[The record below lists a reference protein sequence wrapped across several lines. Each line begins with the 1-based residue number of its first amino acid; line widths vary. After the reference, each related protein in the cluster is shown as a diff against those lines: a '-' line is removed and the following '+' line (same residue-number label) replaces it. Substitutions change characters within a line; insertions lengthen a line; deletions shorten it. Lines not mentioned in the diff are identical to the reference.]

1 MNAKA
6 DLSPK
11 VDFEGGQ
18 SSSKLKIVPRRVR
31 FDFADI
37 NRADF
42 HSNNTIVSAFWVGL
56 SATFPLGE
64 AEFIH
69 SVKLFENQ
77 VSDPKLLKEVQEFAQ
92 QEAHHA
98 LQHKKINSQF
108 DSCGYGTR
116 KIQDLMDVTLKQR
129 AQKWSAEK
137 RLMRTVSAEHFT
149 AVMAHFALTHPQ
161 LMDSVPESFANL
173 FLWHSIEEVEHKSVA
188 FDVYRH
194 CVGDMSKL
202 RRHYAHFAFIEFP
215 FNLIMITRFL
225 LKDIGHKST
234 WAERKGMW
242 LFLFGKDG
250 MISSVKHLYMDFFK
264 KDFHPWKHDD
274 SELVAQWKQ
283 ELAPIIDQG

>member
-6 DLSPK
+6 ELSPK
-11 VDFEGGQ
+11 VDIVGGQ
-18 SSSKLKIVPRRVR
+18 SSSKLNIVPRRVR
-31 FDFADI
+31 FNFSDI

-42 HSNNTIVSAFWVGL
+42 HSNNAIISAFWVGL
-56 SATFPLGE
+56 SATFPIGE

-116 KIQDLMDVTLKQR
+116 KIQDLMDAKLRQR
-129 AQKWSAEK
+129 AQKWSSEK

-149 AVMAHFALTHPQ
+149 AVMAHFALSHPQ
-161 LMDSVPESFANL
+161 LTESVPESFASL

-225 LKDIGHKST
+225 LKDLGHKST

-242 LFLFGKDG
+242 LFLFGKAG

-264 KDFHPWKHDD
+264 KDFHPWKHDN
-274 SELVAQWKQ
+274 SELVDQWKQ
-283 ELAPIIDQG
+283 ELAPIIYPA

>member
-1 MNAKA
+1 MNAKT

-11 VDFEGGQ
+11 VDLEGGQ

-42 HSNNTIVSAFWVGL
+42 HSNNTVVSAFWVGL

-77 VSDPKLLKEVQEFAQ
+77 VSDPKLLREVQEFAQ

-116 KIQDLMDVTLKQR
+116 KIQDLMDVKLKQR
-129 AQKWSAEK
+129 AQEWSSEK
-137 RLMRTVSAEHFT
+137 RLMRTVAAEHFT
-149 AVMAHFALTHPQ
+149 AVMAHFALSHPQ

-264 KDFHPWKHDD
+264 KDFHPWTHDD

>member
-6 DLSPK
+6 ELRPRADI
-11 VDFEGGQ
+11 VGGQ
-18 SSSKLKIVPRRVR
+18 SSSRLKIVPRRVR

-42 HSNNTIVSAFWVGL
+42 HSNNTIISAFWVGL
-56 SATFPLGE
+56 SATFPIGE

-69 SVKLFENQ
+69 SVKLFESQ
-77 VSDPKLLKEVQEFAQ
+77 VSDPKLLKEVQKFAQ

-98 LQHKKINSQF
+98 LQHKKINGQF

-116 KIQDLMDVTLKQR
+116 KIQDSMDAKLQQH
-129 AQKWSAEK
+129 AQKWSSEK

-149 AVMAHFALTHPQ
+149 AVMAHFALSHPQ
-161 LMDSVPESFANL
+161 LMESVPESFANL

-225 LKDIGHKST
+225 LKDLGHKST

-242 LFLFGKDG
+242 LFLFGKNG

-264 KDFHPWKHDD
+264 KDFHPWKHDN
-274 SELVAQWKQ
+274 SELVDQCKQ
-283 ELAPIIDQG
+283 ELAPIINQG

>member
-6 DLSPK
+6 ELSPK
-11 VDFEGGQ
+11 VDLVDGQ

-31 FDFADI
+31 FDYTDI
-37 NRADF
+37 NRTDF
-42 HSNNTIVSAFWVGL
+42 HSNNTVVSAFWVGL
-56 SATFPLGE
+56 SATFPIGE

-69 SVKLFENQ
+69 SVKLFESQ

-92 QEAHHA
+92 LEAHHA
-98 LQHKKINSQF
+98 SQHKKINSQF
-108 DSCGYGTR
+108 DSCGYGTG
-116 KIQDLMDVTLKQR
+116 KIQDLMDAKIKER
-129 AQKWSAEK
+129 AQKWSSEK

-149 AVMAHFALTHPQ
+149 AVMAHFALSHPQ

-215 FNLIMITRFL
+215 MNLIMITRFL

-264 KDFHPWKHDD
+264 KDFHPWKHDN
-274 SELVAQWKQ
+274 SELVGQWKQ
-283 ELAPIIDQG
+283 QLAPIIDQG

>member
-1 MNAKA
+1 MNATA
-6 DLSPK
+6 ELRPR
-11 VDFEGGQ
+11 VETVGGQ
-18 SSSKLKIVPRRVR
+18 SSSRLKIVPRRVR

-37 NRADF
+37 NRPDF
-42 HSNNTIVSAFWVGL
+42 HSNNTIISAFWVGL
-56 SATFPLGE
+56 SATFPIGE

-77 VSDPKLLKEVQEFAQ
+77 VSDPKLLKEVQNFAQ

-98 LQHKKINSQF
+98 LQHKKINGQF

-116 KIQDLMDVTLKQR
+116 KIQDLMDAKLQQR
-129 AQKWSAEK
+129 AQKWSSEK

-149 AVMAHFALTHPQ
+149 AVMAHFALSHPQ
-161 LMDSVPESFANL
+161 LMESVPESFANL

-225 LKDIGHKST
+225 LKDLGHKST
-234 WAERKGMW
+234 WSERKGMW
-242 LFLFGKDG
+242 LFLFGKNG

-264 KDFHPWKHDD
+264 KDFHPWKHDN
-274 SELVAQWKQ
+274 SELVDQWKQ
-283 ELAPIIDQG
+283 ELAPIINQD

>member
-6 DLSPK
+6 ELSPK
-11 VDFEGGQ
+11 VDIVGGQ

-31 FDFADI
+31 FDFTDI

-42 HSNNTIVSAFWVGL
+42 HSNNSIISAFWVGL
-56 SATFPLGE
+56 SATFPIGE

-69 SVKLFENQ
+69 SVKLFENKI
-77 VSDPKLLKEVQEFAQ
+77 SDPQLLKEVQEFAQ

-108 DSCGYGTR
+108 DSCGYSTR
-116 KIQDLMDVTLKQR
+116 KIQDLMDTKLKQR
-129 AQKWSAEK
+129 AQKWSSEK

-149 AVMAHFALTHPQ
+149 AVMAHFALSHPQ
-161 LMDSVPESFANL
+161 LMESVPESFANL

-188 FDVYRH
+188 FDIYRH

-225 LKDIGHKST
+225 LKDLGHKST

-242 LFLFGKDG
+242 LFLFGKAG

-264 KDFHPWKHDD
+264 KDFHPWKHDN
-274 SELVAQWKQ
+274 SELVDQWKQ
-283 ELAPIIDQG
+283 ELAPIIHQG

>member
-6 DLSPK
+6 DLSPN
-11 VDFEGGQ
+11 VDLAGGQ

-42 HSNNTIVSAFWVGL
+42 HSNNTVVSAFWVGL

-77 VSDPKLLKEVQEFAQ
+77 VSDSKLLKEVQEFAQ

-108 DSCGYGTR
+108 DRCGYGTR
-116 KIQDLMDVTLKQR
+116 KIQDLMDAKLQER
-129 AQKWSAEK
+129 AQKWSSEK

-149 AVMAHFALTHPQ
+149 AVMAHFALSHPQ

-215 FNLIMITRFL
+215 FNLLMITRFL
-225 LKDIGHKST
+225 LKDIGHKAT

-264 KDFHPWKHDD
+264 KDFHPWKHDN

-283 ELAPIIDQG
+283 DLAPIIDQG